1 MSGYQFGHIAT
12 YSRKGNSNHRSVFEI
27 CAEADR
33 LPGHHPHV
41 EVPLEPTLLGGVF
54 RPAQVPAE
62 IERRVAEAKVQLKG
76 KTKATRQVI
85 RTDTHVLEAQVY
97 SHPIYTRA
105 APPDHDGEDRPCMD
119 NPEDMEAYLVWRELT
134 VAFAF
139 EEARRRNLEVLSI
152 VEHVDEEHP
161 HVHVLCVPL
170 NPQLNAK
177 LSHPGHVASARRQKQ
192 AKERGVSPARSTSPE
207 EARAE
212 PKPVKPGDR
221 NGKRRGSDIGRK
233 MPVPRSGGRK
243 KKKKGEELT
252 EKQLLKQI
260 GDRAYRAAM
269 RQWQTL
275 YYEEVGIDSGL
286 TRHGPR
292 RLRWSREQWRHS
304 KTDAEAVAKL
314 NKRRIENE
322 QRAAAAEERREKA
335 VREAAEFEASVQPG
349 SKLHDKFRSIVDQAH
364 DDRSAVLSEIEGLQQ
379 DLERA
384 RLTIA
389 DADEA
394 DRRVAAARSEEEEVQ
409 RRLAALVE
417 QERATAARIANA
429 QHALAAAEDAER
441 RRDDA
446 ERQAAEAAKRTAVS
460 EDAAKAADQ
469 RKADAERETSA
480 MLTSQADREEA
491 LNRRDRELKLAMSE
505 AQNLRAAADQQ
516 VKDAGRVAAMADGR
530 LEAIDA
536 FLTGD
541 IDVTAG
547 AITFSDGVS
556 EPVRRRILSAE
567 GWVKEAAARLN
578 ARLEARVIELG
589 RTMRDVVIA
598 TVKAWSSGLLTGT
611 TARDGRAPALDL
623 DGPEDARKGFLDRVR
638 GWSTVVAAV
647 FEQLPDHRALM
658 DVEARAGALSADLDA
673 AEQRAAAD
681 YAARLAQF
689 AGKSRNE
696 RND

>member
-54 RPAQVPAE
+54 RPAEVPAE
-62 IERRVAEAKVQLKG
+62 IERRVAEAKALLKG

-85 RTDTHVLEAQVY
+85 RSDTHVLEAQVY

-105 APPDHDGEDRPCMD
+105 APPDHDGEDRPCMEK
-119 NPEDMEAYLVWRELT
+119 PEDMEAYLAWRELT

-139 EEARRRNLEVLSI
+139 EEAKRRNLEVLSI

-192 AKERGVSPARSTSPE
+192 AKERGVSPAKSSSPE
-207 EARAE
+207 EALAE

-233 MPVPRSGGRK
+233 TPAPRSGGRK

-335 VREAAEFEASVQPG
+335 VRDAAEFEASVQPG
-349 SKLHDKFRSIVDQAH
+349 SKLYDKFRSIVDQAH
-364 DDRSAVLSEIEGLQQ
+364 DDRSAVLSEIEGLRQ

-384 RLTIA
+384 RRTIA

-394 DRRVAAARSEEEEVQ
+394 DHRLAAARSEEVDLR
-409 RRLAALVE
+409 RRLAALAE
-417 QERATAARIANA
+417 QERAAFARL
-429 QHALAAAEDAER
+429 Q
-441 RRDDA
+441 DA
-446 ERQAAEAAKRTAVS
+446 ERQLAAGEAAERRQLDAEEKATKAEERASAATASADAAESRAAQADLKQADLDERESELAERDRQLTSALTKTQEAKDAADRRVQEADRSAAAAEARLAGV
-460 EDAAKAADQ
+460 DAWLSGD
-469 RKADAERETSA
+469 
-480 MLTSQADREEA
+480 LTV
-491 LNRRDRELKLAMSE
+491 
-505 AQNLRAAADQQ
+505 RA
-516 VKDAGRVAAMADGR
+516 GS
-530 LEAIDA
+530 
-536 FLTGD
+536 
-541 IDVTAG
+541 
-547 AITFSDGVS
+547 ITFSGEVS
-556 EPVRRRILSAE
+556 PADQERILSAGE
-567 GWVKEAAARLN
+567 WMKQAAARLGE
-578 ARLEARVIELG
+578 RLEARALDYARIL
-589 RTMRDVVIA
+589 RDVVIA
-598 TVKAWSSGLLTGT
+598 TVDAWASGLLVGITPHPKG
-611 TARDGRAPALDL
+611 AMLDL
-623 DGPEDARKGFLDRVR
+623 DGQEEAKQGFMVKVR
-638 GWSTVVAAV
+638 EWSKVVAAV
-647 FEQLPDHRALM
+647 YRQLPDLVALRELERRA
-658 DVEARAGALSADLDA
+658 EALRSDLDI
-673 AEQRAAAD
+673 AEQRAADD

-689 AGKSRNE
+689 GHTNGKDRSGR
-696 RND
+696 

>member
-41 EVPLEPTLLGGVF
+41 EIPLEPTLLGGVF

-62 IERRVAEAKVQLKG
+62 IERRVAEAKGLLKG

-85 RTDTHVLEAQVY
+85 RSDTHVLEAQVY
-97 SHPIYTRA
+97 SHPIYTRP
-105 APPDHDGEDRPCMD
+105 APADHDGEDRPCIS
-119 NPEDMEAYLVWRELT
+119 NPEDREAYLAWRELT

-177 LSHPGHVASARRQKQ
+177 LSHPGHVASVRRQKQ
-192 AKERGVSPARSTSPE
+192 AKERGVSPAKSSSPE
-207 EARAE
+207 EALAE

-221 NGKRRGSDIGRK
+221 NGKRRGSDIGRRT
-233 MPVPRSGGRK
+233 PVPRSGGRK

-314 NKRRIENE
+314 NKRRLENE
-322 QRAAAAEERREKA
+322 QRAAAAEERRDKA
-335 VREAAEFEASVQPG
+335 LKDAAEFEASVQPG
-349 SKLHDKFRSIVDQAH
+349 SKLHDKLRSIVDLAH
-364 DDRSAVLSEIEGLQQ
+364 DDRSAVLGEIGGLQQ

-384 RLTIA
+384 RRTIA
-389 DADEA
+389 DADHA
-394 DRRVAAARSEEEEVQ
+394 DLRLAAARSEEEELQ
-409 RRLAALVE
+409 RRLAALAE
-417 QERATAARIANA
+417 QERAAAARLRDAEG
-429 QHALAAAEDAER
+429 HLAAAEDAER
-441 RRDDA
+441 RQLEA
-446 ERQAAEAAKRTAVS
+446 EEKATKAEERASAATASADAAESRTA
-460 EDAAKAADQ
+460 EIELTQANLDQ
-469 RKADAERETSA
+469 RERGLVE
-480 MLTSQADREEA
+480 
-491 LNRRDRELKLAMSE
+491 RDRELSSALAK
-505 AQNLRAAADQQ
+505 AKAANDAADR
-516 VKDAGRVAAMADGR
+516 RVEEADRSAAVA
-530 LEAIDA
+530 EAR
-536 FLTGD
+536 LTGVEAWLSGD
-541 IDVTAG
+541 LIVKAG
-547 AITFSDGVS
+547 VITFSEKVS
-556 EPVRRRILSAE
+556 EAERATILSAGE
-567 GWVKEAAARLN
+567 WMREAATQLGE
-578 ARLEARVIELG
+578 RLEARVIELG
-589 RTMRDVVIA
+589 RTMRDVVTA
-598 TVKAWSSGLLTGT
+598 TVEAWSSGLLVGT
-611 TARDGRAPALDL
+611 TPRVNGAPILDL
-623 DGPEDARKGFLDRVR
+623 AGEEEAKTDFLATVR
-638 GWSTVVAAV
+638 GWATLVARV
-647 FEQLPDHRALM
+647 FQRLPDLPALRQVERRA
-658 DVEARAGALSADLDA
+658 EALQSNLDI
-673 AEQRAAAD
+673 AEQRAAD
-681 YAARLAQF
+681 DFAARLAQF
-689 AGKSRNE
+689 VHTKGKGVSGP
-696 RND
+696 